1 MVSNISAIFLWR
13 MRVVERNIFMDA
25 HTFGIKMGS
34 IRNTSCQTT
43 RNAKCLLGMRVKR
56 DVPQASLSFFSI
68 TQKKYF
74 KILQRLIEDLS
85 DVTCSKAKFTLK
97 HGLRINK

>member
-13 MRVVERNIFMDA
+13 MRVVERDIFMDA

-34 IRNTSCQTT
+34 IRNTPCPTA
-43 RNAKCLLGMRVKR
+43 RNAKWLLGMRVKH

-68 TQKKYF
+68 TQKNILKFF
-74 KILQRLIEDLS
+74 KDFSKTYRTLLAQRHRL
-85 DVTCSKAKFTLK
+85 
-97 HGLRINK
+97 H

>member
-13 MRVVERNIFMDA
+13 MKVIERDIFMDA

-43 RNAKCLLGMRVKR
+43 RNATRLLGMRVKR
-56 DVPQASLSFFSI
+56 ALPQASLFFS
-68 TQKKYF
+68 
-74 KILQRLIEDLS
+74 L
-85 DVTCSKAKFTLK
+85 
-97 HGLRINK
+97 